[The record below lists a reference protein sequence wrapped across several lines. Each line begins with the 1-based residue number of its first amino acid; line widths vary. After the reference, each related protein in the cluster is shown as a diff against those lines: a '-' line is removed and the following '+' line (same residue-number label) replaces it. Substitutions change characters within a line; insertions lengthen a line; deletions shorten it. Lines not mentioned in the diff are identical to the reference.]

1 MISLVFYVEA
11 GQHFPLTS
19 RSAAIM
25 PSITGN
31 ELKQYFVPGWG
42 ISRNIL
48 FSHIHFFLGPH
59 ASVRPYSYQGRE
71 GYLVI
76 TPGPPLTE
84 VRTPHR
90 AKFTLWHSLE
100 SISNPW
106 STAEANRRSAKPFTP
121 IRAASGRADGGQP
134 GSA

>member
-1 MISLVFYVEA
+1 MFHVEVS
-11 GQHFPLTS
+11 QQSPLTS

-25 PSITGN
+25 PSMTGN
-31 ELKQYFVPGWG
+31 ELKQYFLPGWG

-84 VRTPHR
+84 VRTSRR
-90 AKFTLWHSLE
+90 ANSTRRHSLE

>member
-1 MISLVFYVEA
+1 
-11 GQHFPLTS
+11 
-19 RSAAIM
+19 M

-31 ELKQYFVPGWG
+31 ELKQYFLPGWG

-84 VRTPHR
+84 KQIEDLQNLSRQYEQQ
-90 AKFTLWHSLE
+90 A
-100 SISNPW
+100 
-106 STAEANRRSAKPFTP
+106 AERMVVSRGQPEEDVFINRP
-121 IRAASGRADGGQP
+121 IRVQQQRRCPPSYYRRYR
-134 GSA
+134 

>member
-1 MISLVFYVEA
+1 MSRAFNRTVSKFKFIISPTTISRIPIKYKKMISLMFHVEVS
-11 GQHFPLTS
+11 QQSPLTS
-19 RSAAIM
+19 RFAAIM
-25 PSITGN
+25 PSIAGN
-31 ELKQYFVPGWG
+31 ELEQYFLPGWG

-84 VRTPHR
+84 VRTSRR
-90 AKFTLWHSLE
+90 ANSTRRHSLE
-100 SISNPW
+100 SKSNP
-106 STAEANRRSAKPFTP
+106 
-121 IRAASGRADGGQP
+121 
-134 GSA
+134 